1 MHRRRYALQ
10 GSRWKVR
17 ALTYR
22 ISAYPRPSKLS
33 RAQVDAEI
41 KRALEVRTTVSRRC
55 PGYIWKCSYSFK
67 NSVCFL
73 NEMFEGHLIC

>member
-41 KRALEVRTTVSRRC
+41 KRALEVRTATRRC
-55 PGYIWKCSYSFK
+55 PG
-67 NSVCFL
+67 
-73 NEMFEGHLIC
+73 

>member
-41 KRALEVRTTVSRRC
+41 KRALEVRTVTWENVR
-55 PGYIWKCSYSFK
+55 WKSGNVVMASTQF
-67 NSVCFL
+67 SFL
-73 NEMFEGHLIC
+73 NEMFEGHFIC

>member
-41 KRALEVRTTVSRRC
+41 KRALEVRTVTVENVRW
-55 PGYIWKCSYSFK
+55 I
-67 NSVCFL
+67 NL
-73 NEMFEGHLIC
+73 EM